1 MTRTL
6 CLIFRVRAI
15 PVFSNNFHIKVW
27 FNKPYYCIVMYTKE
41 RRDRETPLYQGKF
54 SAILSLRWCLFVEK
68 CCNSFRR
75 LLFYYALLLVVLWP
89 SKLFIN
95 YQMEFKLHK
104 MEGLSK
110 GNAQSGI
117 IHSFK
122 LLMKST
128 LWGNFIA
135 KMRTLLKQC
144 KILLKLIFDRT
155 LASWTLASW
164 TLASHLAGK

>member
-1 MTRTL
+1 MQISKKCEEEGTVIIDPYKKMPLL

-41 RRDRETPLYQGKF
+41 RKIETPPYQGKLG
-54 SAILSLRWCLFVEK
+54 AILSLRWCLFVEK

-75 LLFYYALLLVVLWP
+75 LLFYYALLLVAWP

-104 MEGLSK
+104 MEGPLK
-110 GNAQSGI
+110 RNATIWYNSQ
-117 IHSFK
+117 F
-122 LLMKST
+122 
-128 LWGNFIA
+128 
-135 KMRTLLKQC
+135 
-144 KILLKLIFDRT
+144 
-155 LASWTLASW
+155 
-164 TLASHLAGK
+164 

>member
-41 RRDRETPLYQGKF
+41 RRDRDAPYQGKLG
-54 SAILSLRWCLFVEK
+54 AILSLRWCLSVEK

-75 LLFYYALLLVVLWP
+75 LLFYYALLLVAWA

-104 MEGLSK
+104 IEGLLK
-110 GNAQSGI
+110 RNAQSGI

-122 LLMKST
+122 LLMKSYT
-128 LWGNFIA
+128 EGGISKQKCFGF
-135 KMRTLLKQC
+135 RTLLKQC

-155 LASWTLASW
+155 VASCTVS
-164 TLASHLAGK
+164 SCHLARK